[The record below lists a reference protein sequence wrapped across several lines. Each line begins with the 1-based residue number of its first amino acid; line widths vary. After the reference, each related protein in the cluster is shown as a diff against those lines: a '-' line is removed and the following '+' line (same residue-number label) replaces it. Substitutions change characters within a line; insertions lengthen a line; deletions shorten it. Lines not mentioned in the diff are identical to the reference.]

1 MKDVPIFLK
10 LLAVLLIGLVLL
22 TLLYL
27 KSIDDIYIFKE
38 LKGPSGTTIVP
49 EPVYTQWEKY
59 SKGSKSRLAILLTDE
74 DGSWLSL
81 AHGLKS
87 KGIPFIITDDYKKAA
102 KHKTILVYPVVSGK
116 YLSKE
121 ALEMLATVPRNG
133 GILIAANVLGGGMS
147 DVFGFK
153 EVRENKDHIKI
164 LIKTATPLTTG
175 FEDPGDTVIR
185 LGDEAGKI
193 KPVVSNEYVFPTH
206 EPIATYEDGS
216 AAITFKPY
224 EKGAAI
230 AFGFDFGDF
239 IRRAYQ
245 NRLDGVAK
253 TWANGYEPSV
263 DIILRLLENIYKY
276 GEPNAFT
283 IGTVP
288 FGKALSVMITHDVDY
303 SESLKNAVE
312 YARLEKELGIRGTY
326 FVQTKYMHDYYDKT
340 FFDEKAAEN
349 LKLIQQL
356 GMEIGSHSV
365 SHSPVFDEF
374 HVGTGEE
381 FYPEYRPKVTGRSTT
396 RGGTILGELRVS
408 RFLIEHFAKS
418 VSIKSFR
425 PGHLL
430 NPEAL
435 PQLLEATG
443 YKYSSS
449 ASANVALTNLP
460 FQLNYN
466 RDRNAETPI
475 FEFPVALEDELPPAL
490 EKRLPQALELADNIS
505 RYGGIYVVLIHTNA
519 IDAKYEFER
528 KLITALMGKG
538 WFGSVADFGDWWR
551 ARNGIEVDAER
562 VADKTTVNLIMND
575 GIEGLSLN
583 VPRGCRLADVQPGTV
598 TVTQDENS
606 VLIDKTENKLS
617 ITFTGCVQEPDHND
631 Y

>member
-1 MKDVPIFLK
+1 MKDVPILFK

-27 KSIDDIYIFKE
+27 KSIDDIYIFKG
-38 LKGPSGTTIVP
+38 LKGPGESTIVP
-49 EPVYTQWEKY
+49 EPVYTQWKKY
-59 SKGSKSRLAILLTDE
+59 SKGSQSRLAILLTDK

-87 KGIPFIITDDYKKAA
+87 KGIPFVITDDYKKAA
-102 KHKTILVYPVVSGK
+102 KHKTILIYPVVSGK

-121 ALEMLATVPRNG
+121 ALEMLAAVPRNG
-133 GILIAANVLGGGMS
+133 GILIAANVLGGGMNE
-147 DVFGFK
+147 VFGFK
-153 EVRENKDHIKI
+153 EVRENKNHHKI
-164 LIKTATPLTTG
+164 LIKTATPLTKG
-175 FEDPGDTVIR
+175 LDLPGDTVIR
-185 LGDEAGKI
+185 LDDEAGKI
-193 KPVVSNEYVFPTH
+193 KPVVSNEYISPAN

-230 AFGFDFGDF
+230 AFGFDFGDY

-263 DIILRLLENIYKY
+263 DIILRLLENIYRY

-312 YARLEKELGIRGTY
+312 YARLEKEMGIRGTY
-326 FVQTKYMHDYYDKT
+326 FIQTKYMHDYYDKT

-374 HVGTGEE
+374 PVGTGKE
-381 FYPEYRPKVTGRSTT
+381 FYPEYRPKVTGRSAT

-408 RFLIEHFAKS
+408 RFLIEHFAKG

-435 PQLLEATG
+435 PQLLDATG

-449 ASANVALTNLP
+449 ASANVSLTNLP
-460 FQLNYN
+460 FQLDYN
-466 RDRNAETPI
+466 RDRNAETRI

-490 EKRLPQALELADNIS
+490 EKRLPKALELADSIS
-505 RYGGIYVVLIHTNA
+505 RYGGIYVVLIHTNE
-519 IDAKYEFER
+519 IGVKYEFER
-528 KLITALMGKG
+528 KLITALIGKG
-538 WFGSVADFGDWWR
+538 WFGSVAEFGDWWR
-551 ARNGIEVDAER
+551 ARNDIEIDADRE
-562 VADKTTVNLIMND
+562 ADITTVNLTMPKALK
-575 GIEGLSLN
+575 GLTLT

-598 TVTQDENS
+598 TVTQNENL
-606 VLIDKTENKLS
+606 VLIDKTESEIS
-617 ITFTGCVQEPDHND
+617 ITFTECIQEPDHG
-631 Y
+631 

>member
-1 MKDVPIFLK
+1 MKDIPVSFK
-10 LLAVLLIGLVLL
+10 LLAVLLIGLALL

-27 KSIDDIYIFKE
+27 KSTDDIYIFKG
-38 LKGPSGTTIVP
+38 LKGPDDSTIVP
-49 EPVYTQWEKY
+49 EPFPAQWKKY

-87 KGIPFIITDDYKKAA
+87 KGIPFIITDDYKIAA
-102 KHKTILVYPVVSGK
+102 RHKTILVYPVVSGK

-121 ALEMLATVPRNG
+121 ALEMLAAVPENG

-147 DVFGFK
+147 DLFGFK
-153 EVRENKDHIKI
+153 EVRENKGHKKI
-164 LIKTATPLTTG
+164 LIKTGTPFTTG
-175 FEDPGDTVIR
+175 LELPGDTVIR

-193 KPVVSNEYVFPTH
+193 KPVVSNEYISPTH

-253 TWANGYEPSV
+253 TWINGYEPSV

-312 YARLEKELGIRGTY
+312 YARLEKELGVRGTY
-326 FVQTKYMHDYYDKT
+326 FIQTKYMHDYYDKT
-340 FFDEKAAEN
+340 FFDEKATEN
-349 LKLIQQL
+349 LKLIQRL

-374 HVGTGEE
+374 PVGTGKES
-381 FYPEYRPKVTGRSTT
+381 YPKYRPKVTGKSTT

-408 RFLIEHFAKS
+408 RFLIEHFAKG

-460 FQLNYN
+460 FQLDYN
-466 RDRNAETPI
+466 RDRSAETSI

-490 EKRLPQALELADNIS
+490 EKRLPEALKLADSIS
-505 RYGGIYVVLIHTNA
+505 RYGGIYVVLIHTNV
-519 IDAKYEFER
+519 IGTKYEFER

-538 WFGSVADFGDWWR
+538 WFGSVTDFGDWWR
-551 ARNGIEVDAER
+551 ARNDIEVDAER
-562 VADKTTVNLIMND
+562 VADKTTVNLTVP
-575 GIEGLSLN
+575 EELKGLTLT
-583 VPRGCRLADVQPGTV
+583 VPAGCRLANVQPGTV
-598 TVTQDENS
+598 TVTQDGNS
-606 VLIDKTENKLS
+606 VLIEKTENELS
-617 ITFTGCVQEPDHND
+617 ITFTGCIR
-631 Y
+631 